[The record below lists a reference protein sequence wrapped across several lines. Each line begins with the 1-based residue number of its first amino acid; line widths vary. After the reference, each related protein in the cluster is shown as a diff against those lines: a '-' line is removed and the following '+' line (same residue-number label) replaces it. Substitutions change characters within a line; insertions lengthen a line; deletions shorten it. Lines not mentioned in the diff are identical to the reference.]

1 MKRKTT
7 LAPLAAAIV
16 LSLSVNT
23 VHGFETLA
31 TPSVD
36 DMVLYDDEENT
47 KSEIELGKTLFF
59 DNRLSSNFKQSCA
72 TCHDPEKGFSDG
84 FATGFGTRGN
94 KLGRNSPQIYNL
106 GWSSIFMWDGREAT
120 LESQALGPIK
130 SPEEMNLP
138 IDQLLTRL
146 NAVDEYKKLF
156 KNVYDVDEITSDTVG
171 RAIAAFERSIVVDN
185 TPYDQYLAGDKTAM
199 SEAAQRGLA
208 VFSGKGNCAQCHDG
222 ANFTDDSFHNLGF
235 TEGDED
241 IGRAAITGDVSQTG
255 AFKTPG
261 LRNIEFS
268 APYMHNGSIASLE
281 AVVDYYNRGGSGGEH
296 TSEIIKPLQLT
307 QVEQQDLVAFLK
319 SLSQDITITLPKIPN

>member
-16 LSLSVNT
+16 ISLSVNT
-23 VHGFETLA
+23 AHGFEALV

-47 KSEIELGKTLFF
+47 QAEIELGKILFF
-59 DNRLSSNFKQSCA
+59 DNRLSSNHKQNCA
-72 TCHDPEKGFSDG
+72 SCHDPEKGFSDG
-84 FATGFGTRGN
+84 LATGFGTEGN
-94 KLGRNSPQIYNL
+94 KLERNSPQIYNL
-106 GWSSIFMWDGREAT
+106 GWSSIFMWDGREPT

-130 SPEEMNLP
+130 SPAEMNLP
-138 IDQLLTRL
+138 IPELLTRL
-146 NAVDEYKKLF
+146 NAVDGYKKLF
-156 KNVYDVDEITSDTVG
+156 KDVYEIDEITAEAVG

-185 TPYDQYLAGDKTAM
+185 TAYDQFLAGDKTAM
-199 SEAAQRGLA
+199 SESAQRGLA

-235 TEGDED
+235 SDD
-241 IGRAAITGDVSQTG
+241 NHDKGRAAITGDVSQTG

-268 APYMHNGSIASLE
+268 APYMHDGSIATLE
-281 AVVDYYNRGGSGGEH
+281 SVVDYYNRGGSGGEH
-296 TSEIIKPLQLT
+296 TSDIIKPLQLT

-319 SLSQDITITLPKIPN
+319 SLSQDITITVPKIPN